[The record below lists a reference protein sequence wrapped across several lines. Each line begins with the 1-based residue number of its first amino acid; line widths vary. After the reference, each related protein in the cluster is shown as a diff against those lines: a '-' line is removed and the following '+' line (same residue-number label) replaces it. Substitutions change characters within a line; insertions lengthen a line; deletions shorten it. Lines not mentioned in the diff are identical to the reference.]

1 MCDIICYRMKDTF
14 LHKMAAGCTTHD
26 NVSIKH
32 KIKLIHCTPTY
43 LKTTAAAALHQIA
56 DVARLDAC
64 SNECH
69 NVVMIQLFQLHNSQ
83 HTAARKWT
91 RQADP
96 KTIKSNKT
104 VFPSKADRQ
113 RMRVYPVTWQKWRS
127 HYLIQHSRK
136 PYAAGK
142 IDPCLAF
149 VRMASLMR

>member
-1 MCDIICYRMKDTF
+1 MKDDTF

-69 NVVMIQLFQLHNSQ
+69 NVVMSQLLQLH
-83 HTAARKWT
+83 T
-91 RQADP
+91 
-96 KTIKSNKT
+96 KSTHRRTKMIE
-104 VFPSKADRQ
+104 A
-113 RMRVYPVTWQKWRS
+113 
-127 HYLIQHSRK
+127 SR
-136 PYAAGK
+136 PQNYK
-142 IDPCLAF
+142 I
-149 VRMASLMR
+149 